1 MAKNILLLLTCII
14 YCFAAKA
21 DTPGKAKMHESKVS
35 FQNVKQ
41 LKDYTFYYD
50 FNYGDNQGVIEGD
63 TSLIIPPSG
72 GAPDGFIFWGINN
85 STKKST
91 DTILFSNYY
100 AADAVIILS
109 AVKNDSIQYS
119 NTPLSNANEILS
131 EGNTDSIANKQLIAD
146 AKKAKQNH
154 YIKVGL
160 FSLAGVAAL
169 GGLIWF
175 FIKRRKKKEQ
185 VV

>member
-1 MAKNILLLLTCII
+1 MDKNILLLLTCIVN
-14 YCFAAKA
+14 CFAAIA

-50 FNYGDNQGVIEGD
+50 FNYGDNHGAITAD

-85 STKKST
+85 RTKKST

-131 EGNTDSIANKQLIAD
+131 EGNTDNISNKQLIAD

-160 FSLAGVAAL
+160 FSLAGAAAL

-175 FIKRRKKKEQ
+175 FLRRRKKKEQ
-185 VV
+185 VA

>member
-1 MAKNILLLLTCII
+1 MAKNILLLLSSVV
-14 YCFAAKA
+14 YCFAVKA

-50 FNYGDNQGVIEGD
+50 FNYGDNHGAIIAD

-85 STKKST
+85 KTKKST

-119 NTPLSNANEILS
+119 NKQLSNANEILS
-131 EGNTDSIANKQLIAD
+131 EGNTDSIANRQLIAD

-160 FSLAGVAAL
+160 FSLAGAAAL
-169 GGLIWF
+169 GGILWF
-175 FIKRRKKKEQ
+175 FVKRRKKKEK
-185 VV
+185 VG